1 MGSAYTSAFVTAKVT
16 DLALVT
22 FYYFS
27 LALVF
32 SVALNYITQVYE
44 TYLPSKEKTTRRL
57 ALEITANIFFV
68 AVAFWVIRNVV
79 ERIPFPLEGMGGYRH
94 ARLSQSTT
102 AAIATL
108 TLVLFQTSLTDKIR
122 ELNARIFKKGGDAMG
137 GGAASGFLDTLQSL
151 VGITAVGSG
160 PAA

>member
-1 MGSAYTSAFVTAKVT
+1 MRQSGGAYTSAFVTAKIT

-27 LALVF
+27 LAIVF
-32 SVALNYITQVYE
+32 SVALNFLTQLYE
-44 TYLPSKEKTTRRL
+44 SHLPSKEKTTRRL
-57 ALEITANIFFV
+57 TFEIIANIFFV

-94 ARLSQSTT
+94 ARLSQATT

-122 ELNARIFKKGGDAMG
+122 ELNARIFEGRKDVGGIFG
-137 GGAASGFLDTLQSL
+137 GLLNPLLAVVGA
-151 VGITAVGSG
+151 
-160 PAA
+160 